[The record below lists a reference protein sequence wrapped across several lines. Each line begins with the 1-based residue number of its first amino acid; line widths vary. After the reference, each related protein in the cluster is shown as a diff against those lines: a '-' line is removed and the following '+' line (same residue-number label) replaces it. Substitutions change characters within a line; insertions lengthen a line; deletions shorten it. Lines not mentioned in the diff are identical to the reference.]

1 MKKKIHH
8 LILLLLFG
16 RKNFLPGVTDVVV
29 VVVESLTGQFEGDA
43 VFIVVG
49 VVGVV
54 VVLMGRGAGGGG
66 GERQDELVT

>member
-1 MKKKIHH
+1 MDVV
-8 LILLLLFG
+8 F
-16 RKNFLPGVTDVVV
+16 VVV

-49 VVGVV
+49 VVVV
-54 VVLMGRGAGGGG
+54 MMMGRGAEGGGG

>member
-1 MKKKIHH
+1 M
-8 LILLLLFG
+8 
-16 RKNFLPGVTDVVV
+16 DVVFVV

-49 VVGVV
+49 VVADVV
-54 VVLMGRGAGGGG
+54 VMMGRGAG